1 MQLLIEYKLTTA
13 TVLKNFVC
21 SYMYVKKKLS
31 VFVLTLSI
39 DHCFASMAFIA
50 CKVVAWFPMPWHM
63 PPGTLLFFTI
73 LSFGNQASKDM
84 ITLLYTTL
92 SVSLRFYLQPVQLHP
107 KPCV

>member
-1 MQLLIEYKLTTA
+1 MLIEYKLTTA

-50 CKVVAWFPMPWHM
+50 CKVVAWFPTPWELDTCATSRHQV
-63 PPGTLLFFTI
+63 LFFPTI
-73 LSFGNQASKDM
+73 LSFGNQVSKDV
-84 ITLLYTTL
+84 ITL
-92 SVSLRFYLQPVQLHP
+92 
-107 KPCV
+107 